1 MNDQTQ
7 DNSTYDLYSVILSSL
22 NVNKYTDVL
31 FLYVIIPL
39 ASLGTVF
46 NSISFG
52 IFCKKSFNKV
62 HLFKYFRVYTF
73 TSLIVSSSLIFSF
86 YFSLHTLR
94 ELVSAYSAR
103 LYICKIVP
111 SYVSIFFFFYGNCL
125 DIFINIERASNFS
138 YRFSGFKKISPYFIC
153 LILFLVC
160 VLINGPNY
168 FLYDIIEDDQTQIR
182 FDCKW
187 SQFTWSPLGKLLLMI
202 SFIIQGPVVLIM
214 AILSNL
220 IAIFSYR
227 RFLKRKALIVNHEAN
242 KNKGHESAQMKKD
255 EKINK
260 KLLFMTIYLNG
271 LSIGYHLIELS
282 AKFILFWFDT
292 SASLA
297 AWFVFIG
304 ILMFALKNFL
314 NIFFFYKYNYQFR
327 NALIFC
333 GKELFNENGTSINRT
348 K

>member
-1 MNDQTQ
+1 
-7 DNSTYDLYSVILSSL
+7 
-22 NVNKYTDVL
+22 
-31 FLYVIIPL
+31 
-39 ASLGTVF
+39 
-46 NSISFG
+46 
-52 IFCKKSFNKV
+52 
-62 HLFKYFRVYTF
+62 
-73 TSLIVSSSLIFSF
+73 
-86 YFSLHTLR
+86 
-94 ELVSAYSAR
+94 
-103 LYICKIVP
+103 
-111 SYVSIFFFFYGNCL
+111 
-125 DIFINIERASNFS
+125 
-138 YRFSGFKKISPYFIC
+138 
-153 LILFLVC
+153 
-160 VLINGPNY
+160 
-168 FLYDIIEDDQTQIR
+168 
-182 FDCKW
+182 
-187 SQFTWSPLGKLLLMI
+187 
-202 SFIIQGPVVLIM
+202 
-214 AILSNL
+214 
-220 IAIFSYR
+220 
-227 RFLKRKALIVNHEAN
+227 VNHEAN